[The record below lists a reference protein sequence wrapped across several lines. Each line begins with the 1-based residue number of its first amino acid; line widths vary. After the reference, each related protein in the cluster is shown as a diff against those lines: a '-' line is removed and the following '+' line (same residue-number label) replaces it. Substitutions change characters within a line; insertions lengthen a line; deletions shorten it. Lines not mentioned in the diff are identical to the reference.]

1 MRKQNFIVIGITLF
15 LALFIINSNA
25 FAISQETEQ
34 LLKIL
39 EKKNIITDKEA
50 ADMRQEMESS
60 SQIGDKEASEMRQE
74 IEFLAKAGDK
84 EAHDAGITS
93 LLGKWADKIHPG
105 ACIEVEASYEDYN
118 FHDPSEKD
126 TDTSDFVLATVEI
139 GFDVD
144 IAKHVK
150 ASLFFLY
157 EEDDT
162 EFDVDQGII
171 TIDGADVVPLYVDL
185 GKMYIPFGMFESHF
199 IRDPLTLELGETNE
213 SAVVGGFRND
223 LLEVSVGAFN
233 GDIDKTGDENHID
246 NYLASAVFTLPETT
260 VPDLNLTAGISW
272 VSNIAD
278 SDGLH
283 ETFEEAEEE
292 AAKEKDEEPRTLT
305 IKNHIGGFNTFIIAS
320 LLDKYFFN
328 AEYLGAINH
337 IEMDT
342 FDEGESYKPEA
353 WTIELACGVTDS
365 LNLAVCYEGS
375 NDCGDFLPEKQFG
388 GCVSYGLFKD
398 TSIALEY
405 LYGKYE
411 NKDTRHLMTTM
422 LAIEF

>member
-1 MRKQNFIVIGITLF
+1 MYKRNGIVIGITLF
-15 LALFIINSNA
+15 LALFIINFNA
-25 FAISQETEQ
+25 FAISPETEQ
-34 LLKIL
+34 LLKLL
-39 EKKNIITDKEA
+39 EKKNIITDMEA
-50 ADMRQEMESS
+50 ADMRQEMEFS
-60 SQIGDKEASEMRQE
+60 SQ
-74 IEFLAKAGDK
+74 AGDK
-84 EAHDAGITS
+84 KAYETKLAG

-118 FHDPSEKD
+118 FHDPSKRD
-126 TDTSDFVLATVEI
+126 TDTSDLVLATVEI

-157 EEDDT
+157 EEDETD
-162 EFDVDQGII
+162 FDVDQGII

-213 SAVVGGFRND
+213 SAAVGGFRND
-223 LLEVSVGAFN
+223 LLELSVGAFN
-233 GDIDKTGDENHID
+233 GDIDETGEENHIN
-246 NYLASAVFTLPETT
+246 NYLASACFTLPETT

-278 SDGLH
+278 SDALQ
-283 ETFEEAEEE
+283 EEAT
-292 AAKEKDEEPRTLT
+292 AT

-320 LLDKYFFN
+320 LLDRFFFN
-328 AEYLGAINH
+328 AEYLGAIDDFKAG
-337 IEMDT
+337 ELS
-342 FDEGESYKPEA
+342 FDGGKSYRPEA
-353 WTIELACGVTDS
+353 WTIEFAYGVTDS

-388 GCVSYGLFKD
+388 GVVSYDLFKH
-398 TSIALEY
+398 TSVALEY
-405 LYGKYE
+405 LYGKFE

>member
-1 MRKQNFIVIGITLF
+1 MSKQNFIVIGITLF

-25 FAISQETEQ
+25 FAISPETEQ
-34 LLKIL
+34 LLKLL

-50 ADMRQEMESS
+50 ADMRQEMEFS
-60 SQIGDKEASEMRQE
+60 SQTGDKEAYETK
-74 IEFLAKAGDK
+74 LAG
-84 EAHDAGITS
+84 
-93 LLGKWADKIHPG
+93 LLGNWADKIHPS

-118 FHDPSEKD
+118 FHDPSVRD
-126 TDTSDFVLATVEI
+126 TDTSDLILATVEI

-171 TIDGADVVPLYVDL
+171 TIDGADVVPLHVDL
-185 GKMYIPFGMFESHF
+185 GKMYVPFGRFESHF

-213 SAVVGGFRND
+213 SAAVGGFRND
-223 LLEVSVGAFN
+223 WLELSLGVFN
-233 GDIDKTGDENHID
+233 GDVDETGKGNSNHID
-246 NYLASAVFTLPETT
+246 DYLASAVFTLPEKT
-260 VPDLNLTAGISW
+260 VPNLDLTAGISGI
-272 VSNIAD
+272 SNIAD
-278 SDGLH
+278 SDALQ
-283 ETFEEAEEE
+283 EEAT
-292 AAKEKDEEPRTLT
+292 AT
-305 IKNHIGGFNTFIIAS
+305 IKNHIGGFNTFIVAS

-328 AEYLGAINH
+328 AEYLGAIDDFEAN
-337 IEMDT
+337 ELS
-342 FDEGESYKPEA
+342 FDGGKSYRPEV

-375 NDCGDFLPEKQFG
+375 NDCDNFLPKKQFG
-388 GCVSYGLFKD
+388 GVVSYELFKH
-398 TSIALEY
+398 TSVALEY
-405 LYGKYE
+405 LYGKFE
-411 NKDTRHLMTTM
+411 NKDTRHLMTTQ

>member
-1 MRKQNFIVIGITLF
+1 MYKRNGIIIGITLF

-25 FAISQETEQ
+25 FAISPETEQ
-34 LLKIL
+34 LLKLL

-50 ADMRQEMESS
+50 AVMRQEMESS
-60 SQIGDKEASEMRQE
+60 SQTGDKEAYETK
-74 IEFLAKAGDK
+74 LAG
-84 EAHDAGITS
+84 
-93 LLGKWADKIHPG
+93 LLGKWADKIHPS

-118 FHDPSEKD
+118 FHDPSVRD
-126 TDTSDFVLATVEI
+126 TDTSDLVLATVEI

-157 EEDDT
+157 EEDETD
-162 EFDVDQGII
+162 FDVDQGII

-185 GKMYIPFGMFESHF
+185 GKMYIPFGRFESHF

-213 SAVVGGFRND
+213 SAAVGGFRND
-223 LLEVSVGAFN
+223 LLELSVGAFN
-233 GDIDKTGDENHID
+233 GDIDETGKGSNHID
-246 NYLASAVFTLPETT
+246 NYLASACFTLPETT
-260 VPDLNLTAGISW
+260 VPDLDLTAGISW

-278 SDGLH
+278 SDGLQ
-283 ETFEEAEEE
+283 EVIEEVAEEA
-292 AAKEKDEEPRTLT
+292 KEEPT

-328 AEYLGAINH
+328 AEYLGAIDDFEAN
-337 IEMDT
+337 ELS
-342 FDEGESYKPEA
+342 FDGGKSYRPEA

-375 NDCGDFLPEKQFG
+375 NDCDDFLPKKQFG
-388 GCVSYGLFKD
+388 GVVSYELFKH
-398 TSIALEY
+398 TSVALEY
-405 LYGKYE
+405 LYGKFE

>member
-1 MRKQNFIVIGITLF
+1 MHKRNLIVIGITLF

-34 LLKIL
+34 LLKLL

-60 SQIGDKEASEMRQE
+60 SQ
-74 IEFLAKAGDK
+74 AGDK
-84 EAHDAGITS
+84 EAYETKLTG
-93 LLGKWADKIHPG
+93 LLGNWADKIHPS
-105 ACIEVEASYEDYN
+105 ACIEVEAFYQDYN
-118 FHDPSEKD
+118 FHDPSKRD
-126 TDTSDFVLATVEI
+126 RDTSDLVLATVEI

-171 TIDGADVVPLYVDL
+171 TIDGADVMPLYVDL
-185 GKMYIPFGMFESHF
+185 GKMYVPFGRFESHF

-223 LLEVSVGAFN
+223 LLELSVGVFN
-233 GDIDKTGDENHID
+233 GDVDETGKGSSNHID
-246 NYLASAVFTLPETT
+246 DYLASAVFTLPEET
-260 VPDLNLTAGISW
+260 VPNLDLTAGISW
-272 VSNIAD
+272 ISNIAD
-278 SDGLH
+278 SDNLQTTPADEG
-283 ETFEEAEEE
+283 TGVNAE
-292 AAKEKDEEPRTLT
+292 T

-320 LLDKYFFN
+320 LLDKFFFN
-328 AEYLGAINH
+328 AEYLGAIDDF
-337 IEMDT
+337 EAGELS
-342 FDEGESYKPEA
+342 FDEGKSYRPEV

-375 NDCGDFLPEKQFG
+375 NDCGNFLPEKQFG
-388 GCVSYGLFKD
+388 GVASYALFEN
-398 TSIALEY
+398 TSVALEY
-405 LYGKYE
+405 LYGKFE
-411 NKDTRHLMTTM
+411 NKDTRHLMTTQ

>member
-1 MRKQNFIVIGITLF
+1 MHKRNLIVIGITLF

-34 LLKIL
+34 LLKLL
-39 EKKNIITDKEA
+39 EKKNIITDQEA
-50 ADMRQEMESS
+50 ADMKQEMESS
-60 SQIGDKEASEMRQE
+60 SQ
-74 IEFLAKAGDK
+74 AGDK
-84 EAHDAGITS
+84 EAYETKLTG
-93 LLGKWADKIHPG
+93 LLGKWADKIHPS
-105 ACIEVEASYEDYN
+105 ACIEVEASYQDYN
-118 FHDPSEKD
+118 FHDPSVRD
-126 TDTSDFVLATVEI
+126 TDTSDLVLATVEI

-162 EFDVDQGII
+162 PFDVDQGII

-185 GKMYIPFGMFESHF
+185 GKMYVPFGMFESHF

-213 SAVVGGFRND
+213 SAAVGGFRND
-223 LLEVSVGAFN
+223 WLELSVGAFN
-233 GDIDKTGDENHID
+233 GDIDETGESSNHID
-246 NYLASAVFTLPETT
+246 NYLASAFFTLPETT

-272 VSNIAD
+272 ISNIAD
-278 SDGLH
+278 SDNLQTTPADEG
-283 ETFEEAEEE
+283 TGVNAE
-292 AAKEKDEEPRTLT
+292 T

-328 AEYLGAINH
+328 AEYLGAIDDF
-337 IEMDT
+337 EAGELS
-342 FDEGESYKPEA
+342 FDGGKSYRPEA
-353 WTIELACGVTDS
+353 WTIEFAYGVTDS

-388 GCVSYGLFKD
+388 GCVSYDLFKD
-398 TSIALEY
+398 TSVALEY
-405 LYGKYE
+405 LYGKFE

>member
-1 MRKQNFIVIGITLF
+1 MRKQKWIVIGITLF
-15 LALFIINSNA
+15 LALFIINTNV

-34 LLKIL
+34 LLKLL
-39 EKKNIITDKEA
+39 EKKNIITDQEA
-50 ADMRQEMESS
+50 ADMRQEMEFS
-60 SQIGDKEASEMRQE
+60 SQTGDKEAYETK
-74 IEFLAKAGDK
+74 LAG
-84 EAHDAGITS
+84 
-93 LLGKWADKIHPG
+93 LLGNWADKIHPS

-118 FHDPSEKD
+118 FHDPSVRD
-126 TDTSDFVLATVEI
+126 TDTSDLVLATVEI

-171 TIDGADVVPLYVDL
+171 TIDGADVVPLHVDL
-185 GKMYIPFGMFESHF
+185 GKMYVPFGRFESHF

-213 SAVVGGFRND
+213 SAAVGGFRND
-223 LLEVSVGAFN
+223 WLELSLGVFN
-233 GDIDKTGDENHID
+233 GDVDETGKGSSNHID
-246 NYLASAVFTLPETT
+246 DYLASAVFTLPEKT
-260 VPDLNLTAGISW
+260 VPNLDLTAGISGI
-272 VSNIAD
+272 SNIAD
-278 SDGLH
+278 SDALQ
-283 ETFEEAEEE
+283 EEAT
-292 AAKEKDEEPRTLT
+292 AT
-305 IKNHIGGFNTFIIAS
+305 IKNHIGGFNTFIVAS

-328 AEYLGAINH
+328 AEYLGAIDDFEAN
-337 IEMDT
+337 ELS
-342 FDEGESYKPEA
+342 FDGGKSYRPEA

-375 NDCGDFLPEKQFG
+375 NDCGDFLPKKQFG
-388 GCVSYGLFKD
+388 GVVSYDLFEN
-398 TSIALEY
+398 TSVALEY
-405 LYGKYE
+405 LYGKFE

>member
-1 MRKQNFIVIGITLF
+1 MSKQNFIVIGITLF

-39 EKKNIITDKEA
+39 EKKNIITDQEA
-50 ADMRQEMESS
+50 SDMRQEMESS
-60 SQIGDKEASEMRQE
+60 SQ
-74 IEFLAKAGDK
+74 AGDK
-84 EAHDAGITS
+84 EAYETKLAS
-93 LLGKWADKIHPG
+93 LLGNWADKIHPS
-105 ACIEVEASYEDYN
+105 ACIEVEASYQDYN
-118 FHDPSEKD
+118 FHDPSVRD
-126 TDTSDFVLATVEI
+126 TDTSDLVLATVEI

-185 GKMYIPFGMFESHF
+185 GKMYIPFGRFESHF

-213 SAVVGGFRND
+213 SAAVGGFRND
-223 LLEVSVGAFN
+223 WLELSVGAFN
-233 GDIDKTGDENHID
+233 GDIDETGESSNHID

-260 VPDLNLTAGISW
+260 VPDLNLTAGVSGI
-272 VSNIAD
+272 SNIAD
-278 SDGLH
+278 SDALQ
-283 ETFEEAEEE
+283 EEVTA
-292 AAKEKDEEPRTLT
+292 T
-305 IKNHIGGFNTFIIAS
+305 IKNHIGGFNTFIIVS
-320 LLDKYFFN
+320 ILDRFFFN
-328 AEYLGAINH
+328 AEYLGAIDDFEAN
-337 IEMDT
+337 ELS
-342 FDEGESYKPEA
+342 FDGGKSYRPEA
-353 WTIELACGVTDS
+353 WTIELAYGVTDS

-388 GCVSYGLFKD
+388 GVVSYDLFEN
-398 TSIALEY
+398 TSVALEY
-405 LYGKYE
+405 LYGKFE

>member
-1 MRKQNFIVIGITLF
+1 MSKQNLIVIGITLF

-39 EKKNIITDKEA
+39 EKKNIITDQEA

-60 SQIGDKEASEMRQE
+60 SQ
-74 IEFLAKAGDK
+74 AGDK
-84 EAHDAGITS
+84 EAYETKLAS
-93 LLGKWADKIHPG
+93 LLGNWADKIHPS
-105 ACIEVEASYEDYN
+105 ACMEVEAFYQDYN
-118 FHDPSEKD
+118 FHDPSVRD
-126 TDTSDFVLATVEI
+126 TDESDLVLATVEI

-157 EEDDT
+157 EDDDT
-162 EFDVDQGII
+162 PFDVDQGII

-213 SAVVGGFRND
+213 SAAVGGFRND
-223 LLEVSVGAFN
+223 WLELSVGVFN
-233 GDIDKTGDENHID
+233 GDIDETGESSNHID
-246 NYLASAVFTLPETT
+246 NYLASACFTLPETT
-260 VPDLNLTAGISW
+260 VPDLNLTAGISGI
-272 VSNIAD
+272 SNIAD
-278 SDGLH
+278 SDALQ
-283 ETFEEAEEE
+283 EEAT
-292 AAKEKDEEPRTLT
+292 AT
-305 IKNHIGGFNTFIIAS
+305 IKNHIGGFNAFIIVS
-320 LLDKYFFN
+320 ILDRFFFN
-328 AEYLGAINH
+328 AEYLGAIDDFEAN
-337 IEMDT
+337 ELS
-342 FDEGESYKPEA
+342 FDGGKSYRPEA
-353 WTIELACGVTDS
+353 WTIEFAYGVTDS

-405 LYGKYE
+405 LYGKFE

>member
-1 MRKQNFIVIGITLF
+1 MHKRNLIVIGVTLF

-34 LLKIL
+34 LLKLL

-50 ADMRQEMESS
+50 ADMRQEVESS
-60 SQIGDKEASEMRQE
+60 SQ
-74 IEFLAKAGDK
+74 AGDK
-84 EAHDAGITS
+84 KVYETKLAG
-93 LLGKWADKIHPG
+93 LLGNWADKIHPS

-118 FHDPSEKD
+118 FHDPSERD
-126 TDTSDFVLATVEI
+126 TDTSDLVLATVEI

-185 GKMYIPFGMFESHF
+185 GKMYVPFGRFESHF

-213 SAVVGGFRND
+213 TAAVGGFRND
-223 LLEVSVGAFN
+223 LLELSVGVFN
-233 GDIDKTGDENHID
+233 GDVDKTGKGSNHID
-246 NYLASAVFTLPETT
+246 NYLASACFTFPETT
-260 VPDLNLTAGISW
+260 VPDLDLTAGISW

-278 SDGLH
+278 SDGLQ
-283 ETFEEAEEE
+283 EKIEE
-292 AAKEKDEEPRTLT
+292 AAEEAKKKAT
-305 IKNHIGGFNTFIIAS
+305 IKKHVDGFNAFIIAS
-320 LLDKYFFN
+320 FQDRFFFN

-342 FDEGESYKPEA
+342 LDEGKSYKPEA

-375 NDCGDFLPEKQFG
+375 HDCDNFLPKKQFG
-388 GCVSYGLFKD
+388 GVVSYELFKD

-405 LYGKYE
+405 LYGKFE
-411 NKDTRHLMTTM
+411 NKDTRHLMTTQ

>member
-1 MRKQNFIVIGITLF
+1 MFKQKFIVIGITLF
-15 LALFIINSNA
+15 LALFIIDSNA
-25 FAISQETEQ
+25 FAISEETGQ

-50 ADMRQEMESS
+50 ADMKQGMKSS
-60 SQIGDKEASEMRQE
+60 SQT
-74 IEFLAKAGDK
+74 GDK
-84 EAHDAGITS
+84 EAHETKLAG
-93 LLGKWADKIHPG
+93 LLAKWADKIHAS

-118 FHDPSEKD
+118 FHDSWEKD
-126 TDTSDFVLATVEI
+126 TDTSDLVLATVEI

-162 EFDVDQGII
+162 DFDVDQGII

-213 SAVVGGFRND
+213 SAVVAGFSND
-223 LLEVSVGAFN
+223 LLELSIGAFN
-233 GDIDKTGDENHID
+233 GDIHETGDDDRID
-246 NYLASAVFTLPETT
+246 TYLASACFTLPETA

-278 SDGLH
+278 SDGLQ
-283 ETFEEAEEE
+283 ELIV
-292 AAKEKDEEPRTLT
+292 DEDGEYET
-305 IKNHIGGFNTFIIAS
+305 IKNHIDGFNTFLIVS
-320 LLDKYFFN
+320 FLDKFFFN
-328 AEYLGAINH
+328 AEYIGAIDD
-337 IEMDT
+337 IEMDL
-342 FDEGESYKPEA
+342 FDEVESCQPEA
-353 WTIELACGVTDS
+353 WTIELAYGVTDS
-365 LNLAVCYEGS
+365 MNFAVCYEGS
-375 NDCGDFLPEKQFG
+375 NDCGDFLPKKQFG
-388 GCVSYGLFKD
+388 GVVSYDLFEN
-398 TSIALEY
+398 TSVALEY
-405 LYGKYE
+405 LYGKFE

>member
-34 LLKIL
+34 LLKLL

-50 ADMRQEMESS
+50 ADMKQEMESS
-60 SQIGDKEASEMRQE
+60 SQAGDKEASEMRQE
-74 IEFLAKAGDK
+74 IESLAKAGDK

-118 FHDPSEKD
+118 FHNPSLRD

-223 LLEVSVGAFN
+223 LLELSVGAFN
-233 GDIDKTGDENHID
+233 GDIDETGEENHID
-246 NYLASAVFTLPETT
+246 NYLASACFTLPETT

-278 SDGLH
+278 SDGLQ
-283 ETFEEAEEE
+283 EAIGEEA
-292 AAKEKDEEPRTLT
+292 T

-328 AEYLGAINH
+328 AEYLGAIDDFEAN
-337 IEMDT
+337 ELS
-342 FDEGESYKPEA
+342 FDGGKSYRPEA

-375 NDCGDFLPEKQFG
+375 NDCDDFLPKKQFG
-388 GCVSYGLFKD
+388 GVVSYELFKH
-398 TSIALEY
+398 TSVALEY

>member
-1 MRKQNFIVIGITLF
+1 MFKQNWIVIGITLF

-34 LLKIL
+34 LLKLL

-50 ADMRQEMESS
+50 ADMRQEIESS
-60 SQIGDKEASEMRQE
+60 SQTGDKEAYETK
-74 IEFLAKAGDK
+74 LAG
-84 EAHDAGITS
+84 
-93 LLGKWADKIHPG
+93 LLGNWADKIHPS

-118 FHDPSEKD
+118 FHDPSVRD
-126 TDTSDFVLATVEI
+126 TDTSDLVLATVEI

-185 GKMYIPFGMFESHF
+185 GKMYVPFGRFESHF

-213 SAVVGGFRND
+213 SAAVGGFRND
-223 LLEVSVGAFN
+223 WLELSLGVFN
-233 GDIDKTGDENHID
+233 GDVDETGKGSSNHID
-246 NYLASAVFTLPETT
+246 DYLASAVFTLPEKT
-260 VPDLNLTAGISW
+260 VPNLDLTAGISGI
-272 VSNIAD
+272 SNIAD
-278 SDGLH
+278 SDALQ
-283 ETFEEAEEE
+283 EEAT
-292 AAKEKDEEPRTLT
+292 AT
-305 IKNHIGGFNTFIIAS
+305 IKNHIGGFNTFIVAS

-328 AEYLGAINH
+328 AEYLGAIDDFEAN
-337 IEMDT
+337 ELS
-342 FDEGESYKPEA
+342 FDGGKSYRPEV
-353 WTIELACGVTDS
+353 WTIELACGITDN

-375 NDCGDFLPEKQFG
+375 NDCGDFLPKKQFG
-388 GCVSYGLFKD
+388 GVVGYDLFKH
-398 TSIALEY
+398 TSVALEY
-405 LYGKYE
+405 LYCKFE
-411 NKDTRHLMTTM
+411 NKDTRHLMTTQ
-422 LAIEF
+422 LAIGF

>member
-1 MRKQNFIVIGITLF
+1 MSKQNFIVIGITLF

-50 ADMRQEMESS
+50 ADMKQEMESS
-60 SQIGDKEASEMRQE
+60 SKTGDK
-74 IEFLAKAGDK
+74 D
-84 EAHDAGITS
+84 AHETKFVS
-93 LLGKWADKIHPG
+93 LLGKWADKIHPS
-105 ACIEVEASYEDYN
+105 ACMEVEAFYQDYN
-118 FHDPSEKD
+118 FHDPSVRYMD
-126 TDTSDFVLATVEI
+126 TRDLVLATVEI

-185 GKMYIPFGMFESHF
+185 GKMYVPFGRFESHF
-199 IRDPLTLELGETNE
+199 IRDPLTLQLGETNE
-213 SAVVGGFRND
+213 SAAVGGFRND
-223 LLEVSVGAFN
+223 LLELYFGAFN
-233 GDIDKTGDENHID
+233 GDIDETGRRSSSTV
-246 NYLASAVFTLPETT
+246 YLASAVFTLPEKT
-260 VPDLNLTAGISW
+260 VPDLNLTAGISGI
-272 VSNIAD
+272 SNIAD
-278 SDGLH
+278 SDGLQDLIVDDDGDY
-283 ETFEEAEEE
+283 E
-292 AAKEKDEEPRTLT
+292 T

-320 LLDKYFFN
+320 FLDRFFFN
-328 AEYLGAINH
+328 AEYLGAMDD

-342 FDEGESYKPEA
+342 LGKSYKPEA
-353 WTIELACGVTDS
+353 WTIELACDVIDS

-375 NDCGDFLPEKQFG
+375 HDCDNFLPKKQFG
-388 GCVSYGLFKD
+388 GVASYELFKH
-398 TSIALEY
+398 TSVALEY
-405 LYGKYE
+405 LYGKFE
-411 NKDTRHLMTTM
+411 NKNTRHLMTTQ

>member
-1 MRKQNFIVIGITLF
+1 MHKRNLIVIGITLF

-34 LLKIL
+34 LLKLL

-50 ADMRQEMESS
+50 ADMKQEMESS
-60 SQIGDKEASEMRQE
+60 SQTGDKEAYETK
-74 IEFLAKAGDK
+74 LTG
-84 EAHDAGITS
+84 
-93 LLGKWADKIHPG
+93 LLGKWADKIHPS
-105 ACIEVEASYEDYN
+105 ACIEVEAFYQDYN
-118 FHDPSEKD
+118 FHDPSVRD
-126 TDTSDFVLATVEI
+126 TDTSDLVLATVEI

-185 GKMYIPFGMFESHF
+185 GKMYIPFGRFESHF

-223 LLEVSVGAFN
+223 WLELSVGAFN
-233 GDIDKTGDENHID
+233 GDINETGDENHID
-246 NYLASAVFTLPETT
+246 NYLASACFTLAETT

-278 SDGLH
+278 SDGLQ
-283 ETFEEAEEE
+283 EEAT
-292 AAKEKDEEPRTLT
+292 AT

-320 LLDKYFFN
+320 LLDKYFFIV
-328 AEYLGAINH
+328 EYMGAIDDF
-337 IEMDT
+337 EAGELG
-342 FDEGESYKPEA
+342 FDGGKSYRPEA

-375 NDCGDFLPEKQFG
+375 NDCDDFLPKKQFG
-388 GCVSYGLFKD
+388 GVVSYDLFEN
-398 TSIALEY
+398 TSVAFEY
-405 LYGKYE
+405 LHGKFE

>member
-1 MRKQNFIVIGITLF
+1 MYKRNGIVIGITLF
-15 LALFIINSNA
+15 LALFIINFNA
-25 FAISQETEQ
+25 FAISPETEQ
-34 LLKIL
+34 LLKLL
-39 EKKNIITDKEA
+39 EKKNIITDMEA
-50 ADMRQEMESS
+50 ADMRQEMEFS
-60 SQIGDKEASEMRQE
+60 SQ
-74 IEFLAKAGDK
+74 AGDK
-84 EAHDAGITS
+84 KAYETKLAG

-105 ACIEVEASYEDYN
+105 ACIEVEASYEDNN
-118 FHDPSEKD
+118 FHDPSKRD
-126 TDTSDFVLATVEI
+126 TDTSDLVLATVEI

-157 EEDDT
+157 EEDETD
-162 EFDVDQGII
+162 FDVDQGII

-185 GKMYIPFGMFESHF
+185 GKMYIPFGRFESHF

-213 SAVVGGFRND
+213 SAAVGGIRND
-223 LLEVSVGAFN
+223 LLELSVGAFN
-233 GDIDKTGDENHID
+233 GDIDETGEENHIN
-246 NYLASAVFTLPETT
+246 NYLASACFTLPETT

-278 SDGLH
+278 SDALQ
-283 ETFEEAEEE
+283 EEAT
-292 AAKEKDEEPRTLT
+292 AT

-320 LLDKYFFN
+320 LLDRFFFN
-328 AEYLGAINH
+328 AEYLGAIDDFKAG
-337 IEMDT
+337 ELS
-342 FDEGESYKPEA
+342 FDGGKSYRPEA
-353 WTIELACGVTDS
+353 WTIEFAYGVTDS

-388 GCVSYGLFKD
+388 GVVSYDLFKH
-398 TSIALEY
+398 TSVALEY
-405 LYGKYE
+405 LYGKFE

>member
-1 MRKQNFIVIGITLF
+1 MYKRNGIVIGITLF

-50 ADMRQEMESS
+50 ADMKQEMESS
-60 SQIGDKEASEMRQE
+60 SQTGDKEAYE
-74 IEFLAKAGDK
+74 AKLTG
-84 EAHDAGITS
+84 
-93 LLGKWADKIHPG
+93 LLGNWADKIHPS
-105 ACIEVEASYEDYN
+105 ACIEVEAFYQDYN
-118 FHDPSEKD
+118 FHDPSVRD
-126 TDTSDFVLATVEI
+126 TDTSDLVLATVEI

-162 EFDVDQGII
+162 PFDVDQGII

-185 GKMYIPFGMFESHF
+185 GKMYVPFGMFESHF

-213 SAVVGGFRND
+213 SAAVGGFRND
-223 LLEVSVGAFN
+223 WLELSVGVFN
-233 GDIDKTGDENHID
+233 GDVDETDEASFNHID

-260 VPDLNLTAGISW
+260 VPDLNLTAGVSGI
-272 VSNIAD
+272 SNIAD
-278 SDGLH
+278 SDALQ
-283 ETFEEAEEE
+283 EEAT
-292 AAKEKDEEPRTLT
+292 AT
-305 IKNHIGGFNTFIIAS
+305 IKNHIGGFNTFIIVS
-320 LLDKYFFN
+320 FLDRFFFN
-328 AEYLGAINH
+328 AEYLGAIDDF
-337 IEMDT
+337 EAGELS
-342 FDEGESYKPEA
+342 FDGGKSYRPEA

-388 GCVSYGLFKD
+388 GVVSYDLFKN
-398 TSIALEY
+398 TSVALEY
-405 LYGKYE
+405 LYGKFE

>member
-1 MRKQNFIVIGITLF
+1 MHKRNLIVIGITLF

-60 SQIGDKEASEMRQE
+60 SQ
-74 IEFLAKAGDK
+74 AGDK
-84 EAHDAGITS
+84 EAYETKLTG
-93 LLGKWADKIHPG
+93 LLGKWADKIHPS
-105 ACIEVEASYEDYN
+105 ACIEVEAFYQDYN
-118 FHDPSEKD
+118 FHDPSVRD
-126 TDTSDFVLATVEI
+126 TDTSDLVLATVEI

-185 GKMYIPFGMFESHF
+185 GKMYVPFGRFESHF

-213 SAVVGGFRND
+213 SAVIGCFRNNQ
-223 LLEVSVGAFN
+223 LVLSIGAFN
-233 GDIDKTGDENHID
+233 GDVDETGEGSSNHID
-246 NYLASAVFTLPETT
+246 DYLASAVFTLPEET
-260 VPDLNLTAGISW
+260 VPNLDLTAGISGI
-272 VSNIAD
+272 SNIAD
-278 SDGLH
+278 SDALQ
-283 ETFEEAEEE
+283 EEAT
-292 AAKEKDEEPRTLT
+292 AT

-320 LLDKYFFN
+320 LLDKYFFI
-328 AEYLGAINH
+328 AEYLGAIDDF
-337 IEMDT
+337 EAGELS
-342 FDEGESYKPEA
+342 FDGGKSYRPEA
-353 WTIELACGVTDS
+353 WTIELACGITDN
-365 LNLAVCYEGS
+365 LKLAVCYEGS

-388 GCVSYGLFKD
+388 GGVRYDLFKH
-398 TSIALEY
+398 TSVALEY
-405 LYGKYE
+405 LYGKFE
-411 NKDTRHLMTTM
+411 NKDTRHLMTTQ

>member
-1 MRKQNFIVIGITLF
+1 MYKRNGIVIGITLF
-15 LALFIINSNA
+15 LALFIINFNA
-25 FAISQETEQ
+25 FAISPETEQ
-34 LLKIL
+34 LLKLL
-39 EKKNIITDKEA
+39 EKKNIITDMEA
-50 ADMRQEMESS
+50 ADMRQEMEFS
-60 SQIGDKEASEMRQE
+60 SQ
-74 IEFLAKAGDK
+74 AGDK
-84 EAHDAGITS
+84 KAYETKLAG

-105 ACIEVEASYEDYN
+105 ACIEVEASYEDNN
-118 FHDPSEKD
+118 FHDPSKRD
-126 TDTSDFVLATVEI
+126 TDTSDLVLATVEI

-157 EEDDT
+157 EEDETD
-162 EFDVDQGII
+162 FDVDQGII

-213 SAVVGGFRND
+213 SAAVGGFRND
-223 LLEVSVGAFN
+223 LLELSVGAFN
-233 GDIDKTGDENHID
+233 GDIDETGEENHIN
-246 NYLASAVFTLPETT
+246 NYLASACFTLPETT

-278 SDGLH
+278 SDALQ
-283 ETFEEAEEE
+283 EEAT
-292 AAKEKDEEPRTLT
+292 AT

-320 LLDKYFFN
+320 LLDRFFFN
-328 AEYLGAINH
+328 AEYLGAIDDFKAG
-337 IEMDT
+337 ELS
-342 FDEGESYKPEA
+342 FDGGKSYRPEA
-353 WTIELACGVTDS
+353 WTIEFAYGVTDS

-388 GCVSYGLFKD
+388 GVVSYDLFKH
-398 TSIALEY
+398 TSVALEY
-405 LYGKYE
+405 LYGKFE

>member
-1 MRKQNFIVIGITLF
+1 MYKRNGIIIGITLF
-15 LALFIINSNA
+15 FALFIINSNA
-25 FAISQETEQ
+25 FAISEETEQ

-50 ADMRQEMESS
+50 ADMKQEMESS
-60 SQIGDKEASEMRQE
+60 SQTGDKEAYE
-74 IEFLAKAGDK
+74 G
-84 EAHDAGITS
+84 
-93 LLGKWADKIHPG
+93 LLGKWADKIHPS
-105 ACIEVEASYEDYN
+105 ACIEVEASYEDCN
-118 FHDPSEKD
+118 FHDTSEKD
-126 TDTSDFVLATVEI
+126 TDTSDLVLATVEI

-157 EEDDT
+157 EEDATD
-162 EFDVDQGII
+162 FDVDQGII

-185 GKMYIPFGMFESHF
+185 GKMYVPFGRFESHF

-213 SAVVGGFRND
+213 SAAVGGFRND
-223 LLEVSVGAFN
+223 WLELSLGVFN
-233 GDIDKTGDENHID
+233 GDIDETGEKNHID
-246 NYLASAVFTLPETT
+246 NYLASACFTLPETT

-278 SDGLH
+278 SDALQ
-283 ETFEEAEEE
+283 EAIEEE
-292 AAKEKDEEPRTLT
+292 AT
-305 IKNHIGGFNTFIIAS
+305 IKNHIDGFNTFLIVS
-320 LLDKYFFN
+320 FLDRFFFN
-328 AEYLGAINH
+328 AEYLGAIDDF
-337 IEMDT
+337 EAGELS
-342 FDEGESYKPEA
+342 FDGGESFKPEA

-365 LNLAVCYEGS
+365 LSLAVCYEGS
-375 NDCGDFLPEKQFG
+375 NDCGDFLPKKQFG
-388 GCVSYGLFKD
+388 GVVSYDLFKH
-398 TSIALEY
+398 TSVALEY

>member
-1 MRKQNFIVIGITLF
+1 MYKRNGIIIGITLF

-25 FAISQETEQ
+25 FAISPETEQ
-34 LLKIL
+34 LLKLL

-50 ADMRQEMESS
+50 AVMRQEMESS
-60 SQIGDKEASEMRQE
+60 SQTGDKEAYETK
-74 IEFLAKAGDK
+74 LAD
-84 EAHDAGITS
+84 
-93 LLGKWADKIHPG
+93 LLGKWADKIHPS

-118 FHDPSEKD
+118 FHDPSVRD
-126 TDTSDFVLATVEI
+126 TDTSDLVLATVEI

-157 EEDDT
+157 EEDAT

-185 GKMYIPFGMFESHF
+185 GKMYIPFGRFESHF

-213 SAVVGGFRND
+213 SAAVGGFRND
-223 LLEVSVGAFN
+223 WLELSVGVFN
-233 GDIDKTGDENHID
+233 GDVDETGEGSSNHID
-246 NYLASAVFTLPETT
+246 DYLASAVFTLPEKT
-260 VPDLNLTAGISW
+260 VPNLDLTAGISGI
-272 VSNIAD
+272 SNIAD
-278 SDGLH
+278 SDALQ
-283 ETFEEAEEE
+283 EEAT
-292 AAKEKDEEPRTLT
+292 AT

-328 AEYLGAINH
+328 AEYLGAIDDFEAN
-337 IEMDT
+337 ELS
-342 FDEGESYKPEA
+342 FDGGKSYRPEA

-375 NDCGDFLPEKQFG
+375 NDCDDFLPKKQFG
-388 GCVSYGLFKD
+388 GVVSYELFKH
-398 TSIALEY
+398 TSVALEY
-405 LYGKYE
+405 LYGKFE

>member
-1 MRKQNFIVIGITLF
+1 MCKRNGIVIGITLF
-15 LALFIINSNA
+15 LALFIINFNA
-25 FAISQETEQ
+25 FAISPETEQ
-34 LLKIL
+34 LLKLL
-39 EKKNIITDKEA
+39 EKKNIITDMEA
-50 ADMRQEMESS
+50 ADMRQEMEFS
-60 SQIGDKEASEMRQE
+60 SQ
-74 IEFLAKAGDK
+74 AGDK
-84 EAHDAGITS
+84 KAYETKLAG
-93 LLGKWADKIHPG
+93 LLGNWADKIHPG

-118 FHDPSEKD
+118 FHDPSKRD
-126 TDTSDFVLATVEI
+126 TDTSDLVLATVEI

-157 EEDDT
+157 EEDATD
-162 EFDVDQGII
+162 FDVDQGII

-213 SAVVGGFRND
+213 SAAVGGFRND
-223 LLEVSVGAFN
+223 LLELSVGAFN
-233 GDIDKTGDENHID
+233 GDIDETGEENHIN
-246 NYLASAVFTLPETT
+246 NYLASACFTLPETT

-278 SDGLH
+278 SDALQ
-283 ETFEEAEEE
+283 EEAT
-292 AAKEKDEEPRTLT
+292 AT

-320 LLDKYFFN
+320 LLDRFFFN
-328 AEYLGAINH
+328 AEYLGAIDDFKAG
-337 IEMDT
+337 ELS
-342 FDEGESYKPEA
+342 FDGGKSYRPEA
-353 WTIELACGVTDS
+353 WTIEFAYGVTDS

-388 GCVSYGLFKD
+388 GVVSYDLFKH
-398 TSIALEY
+398 TSVALEY
-405 LYGKYE
+405 LYGKFE

>member
-1 MRKQNFIVIGITLF
+1 MYKRNGIIIGITLF
-15 LALFIINSNA
+15 LALFIINTNV

-34 LLKIL
+34 LLKLL
-39 EKKNIITDKEA
+39 EKKNIITDQEA
-50 ADMRQEMESS
+50 ADMRQEVESS
-60 SQIGDKEASEMRQE
+60 SQ
-74 IEFLAKAGDK
+74 AGDK
-84 EAHDAGITS
+84 EAYETKLAS
-93 LLGKWADKIHPG
+93 LLGNWADKIHPS

-118 FHDPSEKD
+118 FHDPSVRD
-126 TDTSDFVLATVEI
+126 TDTSDLVLATVEI

-185 GKMYIPFGMFESHF
+185 GKMYVPFGRFESHF

-213 SAVVGGFRND
+213 SAAVGGFRND
-223 LLEVSVGAFN
+223 LLELSVGAFN
-233 GDIDKTGDENHID
+233 GDIDETGEGSHHID
-246 NYLASAVFTLPETT
+246 NYLASACFTLPETT

-278 SDGLH
+278 SDG
-283 ETFEEAEEE
+283 FQEEIEE
-292 AAKEKDEEPRTLT
+292 AAEEAREEAT
-305 IKNHIGGFNTFIIAS
+305 IKKHIDGFNAFIIAS
-320 LLDKYFFN
+320 FQDKYFFN
-328 AEYLGAINH
+328 AEYLGAMND

-342 FDEGESYKPEA
+342 FDEGEFYRPEA
-353 WTIELACGVTDS
+353 WTIEFAYGFTDR
-365 LNLAVCYEGS
+365 LKFAVCYEGS
-375 NDCGDFLPEKQFG
+375 DDCGDFLPKKQFG
-388 GCVSYGLFKD
+388 GGARYDLFKY
-398 TSIALEY
+398 TSVALEY
-405 LYGKYE
+405 MYGKYE
-411 NKDTRHLMTTM
+411 NKDTRHLMTTQ

>member
-1 MRKQNFIVIGITLF
+1 MSEQNFIVIGITLF

-25 FAISQETEQ
+25 FAISPETEQ
-34 LLKIL
+34 LLKLL

-60 SQIGDKEASEMRQE
+60 SQAGDKEASEMKQE
-74 IEFLAKAGDK
+74 IESSAKAGDK

-93 LLGKWADKIHPG
+93 LLGKWADKIHPS
-105 ACIEVEASYEDYN
+105 ACIEVEAFYQDYN
-118 FHDPSEKD
+118 FHDPSVRD
-126 TDTSDFVLATVEI
+126 TDTSDLVLATVEI

-157 EEDDT
+157 EEDAT

-185 GKMYIPFGMFESHF
+185 GKMYIPFGRFESHF

-213 SAVVGGFRND
+213 SAAVGGFRND
-223 LLEVSVGAFN
+223 WLELSLGVFN
-233 GDIDKTGDENHID
+233 GDVDETGKGNSNHID
-246 NYLASAVFTLPETT
+246 DYLASAVFTLPEKT
-260 VPDLNLTAGISW
+260 VPNLDLTAGISGI
-272 VSNIAD
+272 SNIAD
-278 SDGLH
+278 SDALQ
-283 ETFEEAEEE
+283 EEAT
-292 AAKEKDEEPRTLT
+292 AT

-320 LLDKYFFN
+320 LLDKYFFI
-328 AEYLGAINH
+328 AEYLGAIDDFKAN
-337 IEMDT
+337 ELS
-342 FDEGESYKPEA
+342 FDGGKSYRPEV
-353 WTIELACGVTDS
+353 WTIEFAYGLTDR
-365 LNLAVCYEGS
+365 LKFGVCYEGS
-375 NDCGDFLPEKQFG
+375 NDCGDFLPKKQFG
-388 GCVSYGLFKD
+388 GVVGYDLFKH
-398 TSIALEY
+398 TYVALEY
-405 LYGKYE
+405 LYGKFE

>member
-1 MRKQNFIVIGITLF
+1 MSKQNFIVIGVTLF

-34 LLKIL
+34 LLKLL

-50 ADMRQEMESS
+50 ADMRQEMEFF
-60 SQIGDKEASEMRQE
+60 SQIGDKEAYE
-74 IEFLAKAGDK
+74 G
-84 EAHDAGITS
+84 
-93 LLGKWADKIHPG
+93 LLGNWADKIHPG

-118 FHDPSEKD
+118 FHDPSLRD
-126 TDTSDFVLATVEI
+126 TDTSDLVLATVEI

-162 EFDVDQGII
+162 EPMDVDEGII
-171 TIDGADVVPLYVDL
+171 TIDGADVAPLYVDL

-223 LLEVSVGAFN
+223 LMELSVGAFN
-233 GDIDKTGDENHID
+233 GDIDETGEGSNHID
-246 NYLASAVFTLPETT
+246 NYLASACFTLPETT
-260 VPDLNLTAGISW
+260 VPDLNLTAGISGI
-272 VSNIAD
+272 SNIAD
-278 SDGLH
+278 SDALQ
-283 ETFEEAEEE
+283 EEAT
-292 AAKEKDEEPRTLT
+292 AT

-320 LLDKYFFN
+320 ILDKYFFN
-328 AEYLGAINH
+328 AEYLGAIDDFKAG
-337 IEMDT
+337 ELS
-342 FDEGESYKPEA
+342 FDGGKSHRPEA
-353 WTIELACGVTDS
+353 WTIELACGLTDS

-411 NKDTRHLMTTM
+411 NKDTRHLMTTQ